1 MINYKKA
8 DLSDLTIKSTLKDL
22 WIECFGDEKKAAD
35 LFFDLSPD
43 CLSGFYAECDGKIVS
58 ALYLIHGFLDG
69 KKAHYMCGVSTLEQ
83 YRNRGIIRNLIEYSL
98 NDAKKNGDVYSL
110 LFPVNESLYP
120 FYSKF
125 GYAPLCTAKKCGI
138 SREELVNLNPPTE
151 MSLHKQEKCFI
162 NRKEFISFSEKYYA
176 VYGVKSVNTK
186 NAFALID
193 ESSECANVF
202 YCDYTDFDELKELL
216 LKNIDK
222 NRFEFTV
229 KSEDDIFVNS
239 KKEIYGMI
247 KSIGDTEIP
256 DDVFIGITLN

>member
-8 DLSDLTIKSTLKDL
+8 DLSDLKIKTTLKDI
-22 WIECFGDEKKAAD
+22 WIECFGDLKEAAD

-43 CLSGFYAECDGKIVS
+43 CLSGFYAETDGKIVS
-58 ALYLIHGFLDG
+58 ALYLIHGFLNG

-110 LFPVNESLYP
+110 LFPVNVSLYP

-125 GYAPLCTAKKCGI
+125 GYAPLCTAKKCEI
-138 SREELVNLNPPTE
+138 SREELENLNYNTE
-151 MSLHKQEKCFI
+151 ISLNKQENCFMYG
-162 NRKEFISFSEKYYA
+162 KEFISFAEKYYA
-176 VYGVKSVNTK
+176 VYGVKSVSNK
-186 NAFALID
+186 NAFAFIE
-193 ESSECANVF
+193 ESSDSANVF
-202 YCDYTDFDELKELL
+202 YSDYSDFEELKKLL
-216 LKNIDK
+216 LENTDK
-222 NRFEFTV
+222 RSFEFTV
-229 KSEDDIFVNS
+229 KSDDKVFINS

-247 KSIGDTEIP
+247 KSIGETEIP